1 MGFLGEN
8 KYERKLTDLLLRLF
22 GDNCVRC
29 MNLGSEE
36 GLLTQIRND
45 LRERM
50 DNRFENLRKEIDDL
64 KKEIEELKPKRRVR
78 VKKVKRATK
87 K

>member
-1 MGFLGEN
+1 MGILGET

-22 GDNCVRC
+22 GDSCVRC
-29 MNLGSEE
+29 MNLGSDE

-45 LRERM
+45 LRERI

-64 KKEIEELKPKRRVR
+64 KKEIEELKKPKRR
-78 VKKVKRATK
+78 VKRATK